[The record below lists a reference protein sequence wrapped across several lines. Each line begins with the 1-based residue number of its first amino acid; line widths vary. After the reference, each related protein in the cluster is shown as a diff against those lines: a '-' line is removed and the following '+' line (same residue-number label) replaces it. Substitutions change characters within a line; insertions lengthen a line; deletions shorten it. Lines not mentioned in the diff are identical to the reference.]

1 MAHLLLAGYFGC
13 GNLGDDAMLLGFIQG
28 LGSGFDVTVLSGS
41 PEETFRSYGFPS
53 APRRDIGAVDAA
65 ISKCDALVFP
75 GGSIFQDAT
84 SVKSVGYYAQLVK
97 RAKSSGKKVFLVGQG
112 VGPLNSYFGK
122 RWAAAAFNAA
132 DAVVVRDPGSAATLR
147 DLGVRVPIRVGAD
160 SAFLLP
166 RPVDREDQTSFQ
178 VGNMHTVGLAP
189 RPFGKKP
196 KEVAQ
201 LFADVVK
208 LLFQANYMPMLIAM
222 DQAEDG
228 PLIEQIS
235 KAHGGKV
242 PDLRKV
248 TTPMQLQQRIG
259 RMDALIAMR
268 LHAGILAASVGVP
281 PLMVSYDPKVAA
293 FSKLLDMGNALSIEG
308 LTAQR
313 LFENF
318 QLFQK
323 DRERSVKV
331 LERKRAELSKLAETN
346 VEVVRESLMGTAA
359 R

>member
-13 GNLGDDAMLLGFIQG
+13 GNLGDDAVLLGFIQG
-28 LGSGFDVTVLSGS
+28 LGSGFEVTVLSGA
-41 PEETFRSYGFPS
+41 PEETFRNYGLPS
-53 APRRDIGAVDAA
+53 APRKDLAAVDEA
-65 ISKCDALVFP
+65 IKRCDALVLP
-75 GGSIFQDAT
+75 GGGICQDVT
-84 SVKSVGYYAQLVK
+84 SLKSGGYYGQLVK

-112 VGPLNSYFGK
+112 VGPLESFFGK
-122 RWAAAAFNAA
+122 RWAVSAFNAA
-132 DAVVVRDPGSAATLR
+132 DAVVVRDPGSAAALR
-147 DLGVRVPIRVGAD
+147 DLGVKTPIRVGAD

-166 RPVDREDQTSFQ
+166 KPIERDDQTSFQ

-201 LFADVVK
+201 LFADVVR
-208 LLFQANYMPMLIAM
+208 LLFQANYMPVLVEM
-222 DQAEDG
+222 DREMDG
-228 PLIEQIS
+228 PLIQEIS

-242 PDLRKV
+242 PDLRKIQS
-248 TTPMQLQQRIG
+248 PMQLQQRIA

-268 LHAGILAASVGVP
+268 LHAGILATTVGVP
-281 PLMVSYDPKVAA
+281 PFMVSYDPKVAA
-293 FSKLLDMGNALSIEG
+293 LSKLLDLGGGLNVEG

-313 LFENF
+313 LFDNF

-323 DRERSVKV
+323 DRERHLKIM
-331 LERKRAELSKLAETN
+331 ERKRAELAKLAEAN
-346 VEVVRESLMGTAA
+346 VEVVRESLMGSAT